1 MCHITCREDV
11 GQSVPHP
18 PRVTEAADEGVG
30 HARAIRVLVVED
42 EAMVGEI
49 IQGMLEDSGYTIVGR
64 ACNGREAV
72 EMTQSLHPDVILMD
86 IEMPGMGGIE
96 ATRRIQERCPTPVV
110 ILSAYETPELL
121 TAAGDAGAG
130 AYLRKPPDAAAMTR
144 AIVTAMARFRDVMV
158 LREMNAELRARNQE
172 LDAFASTVAHDIK
185 HPLTLIVGYADL
197 LAQEYSAFSEEEV
210 RAYLRMIAERAR
222 KVGRIVDTLLLLA
235 QTRQKAVA
243 PGPLDMHHIVTEV
256 LRRRVDEMIRDYQ
269 AQIVTPERW
278 PVARG
283 YAPWVEEIWT
293 NYIGNAI
300 KYGGR
305 PPYVQLGFTLQGEH
319 IRFWVRDNGAGLTAE
334 EQARLFIPF
343 ERLRYIRTEGYGLGL
358 SIVRRIAERLG
369 GEVGVES
376 EKGQGA
382 CFWFTL
388 PAWVVPTCESEVEVG

>member
-1 MCHITCREDV
+1 MPKPSPSTY
-11 GQSVPHP
+11 
-18 PRVTEAADEGVG
+18 AADGEVA
-30 HARAIRVLVVED
+30 HSRAIQVLVVED
-42 EAMVGEI
+42 EAMVGEVI
-49 IQGMLEDSGYTIVGR
+49 RGMLESNGYAVVGM
-64 ACNGREAV
+64 AHDGREAI
-72 EMTQSLHPDVILMD
+72 EMTQNLHPDVILMD

-96 ATRRIQERCPTPVV
+96 ATRRIQEQCPTPVV

-130 AYLRKPPDAAAMTR
+130 AYLRKPPDAATITR
-144 AIVTAMARFRDVMV
+144 AIITAVARFRDVMA
-158 LREMNAELRARNQE
+158 LREMNAELQARNQE

-185 HPLTLIVGYADL
+185 HPLSLIVGYADL
-197 LAQEYSAFSEEEV
+197 LAQEYGAFSEEEV

-222 KVGRIVDTLLLLA
+222 KVGRIVDALLLLA
-235 QTRQKAVA
+235 QIRQKAIV

-256 LRRRVDEMIRDYQ
+256 LRRRVDEMVRSYR
-269 AQIVTPERW
+269 AQIVTPARW
-278 PVARG
+278 PIAQG

-305 PPYVQLGFTLQGEH
+305 PPRVQLGFTRQGKN

-334 EQARLFIPF
+334 EQAKLFVPF
-343 ERLRYIRTEGYGLGL
+343 ERLRHIRAEGYGLGL

-388 PAWVVPTCESEVEVG
+388 PAWSAPTCESEVEVS